1 MKNELQRMLRMKI
14 IQPSKSEWGAP
25 CILVRKPLENGFPQ
39 PPRFVV
45 DYRGL
50 TSVTRS
56 DGYPIPSILVCLI
69 QSHWAKFLVIVILQV
84 DIDRFLSAHKIVA
97 RVPFVLTWDFMN
109 SCGYHSD

>member
-56 DGYPIPSILVCLI
+56 DGYAIPSIA
-69 QSHWAKFLVIVILQV
+69 S
-84 DIDRFLSAHKIVA
+84 
-97 RVPFVLTWDFMN
+97 VLDSISLGKVFGHCDLA
-109 SCGYHSD
+109 SGY